1 MSEKK
6 LVLPLS
12 YTNIGDHG
20 GLKTTSAGAAVHAP
34 VRPVSTEYWLD
45 LLSEDIPLHERKLI
59 EYAKQLESNG
69 KHCGWALED
78 SGRLLRVK
86 GRWGVDIEVT
96 VDQFATPPKDEYV
109 GKDCV
114 RRLLRKHGNG
124 YYDVMAILGYL
135 DPKGLMRFHVNRG
148 AVYLYDLIAG
158 TVHQIT
164 VTPYTTYVPSDR
176 LFD

>member
-20 GLKTTSAGAAVHAP
+20 GLKTTSARAAVHAP
-34 VRPVSTEYWLD
+34 VRPVSTEYW
-45 LLSEDIPLHERKLI
+45 
-59 EYAKQLESNG
+59 
-69 KHCGWALED
+69 
-78 SGRLLRVK
+78 
-86 GRWGVDIEVT
+86 
-96 VDQFATPPKDEYV
+96 
-109 GKDCV
+109 
-114 RRLLRKHGNG
+114 
-124 YYDVMAILGYL
+124 
-135 DPKGLMRFHVNRG
+135 
-148 AVYLYDLIAG
+148 IAG

>member
-12 YTNIGDHG
+12 YTNIGDRG

-45 LLSEDIPLHERKLI
+45 LLSKDLPLHERKLI
-59 EYAKQLESNG
+59 EYAKQLEANG

-124 YYDVMAILGYL
+124 YYDVMALVGYL

-148 AVYLYDLIAG
+148 VVYLYDLIAG

-164 VTPYTTYVPSDR
+164 ITPYTTYVPSDR